1 MPKKKKEKK
10 QKNRR
15 ALSSKRME
23 GEDLR
28 EYVNK

>member
-1 MPKKKKEKK
+1 MPKKKKRNK
-10 QKNRR
+10 KNRR